1 MTAGL
6 PPARKHL
13 GQNFLIDPNI
23 VRKIVAAAALRPD
36 ETVLEIGPGRGAM
49 TRLLCE
55 QAARVMAVEI
65 DPQLC
70 AHLRS
75 TLADCPTL
83 SLDEADALVW
93 SFEQV
98 PPGTVVVANL
108 PYYVST
114 PLLFRLLEARA
125 RLSRA
130 VIMLQAEV
138 AQRIV
143 APPGSKDYGV
153 LSVMTQIAAD
163 VSVLFRVSPNCFRP
177 RPDVA
182 SSVLSLTMRPV
193 LAEGLPDQLLPL
205 FGRVVRGAFAH
216 RRKTVVNSLR
226 DEGHDVGVTSAVL
239 EAMGVPLSVRAESL
253 SVGQFSDLTRRLAS
267 DQASRVSP

>member
-1 MTAGL
+1 MNAGL

-23 VRKIVAAAALRPD
+23 VRKIVAAASLRAD
-36 ETVLEIGPGRGAM
+36 ETVVEIGPGRGAL

-55 QAARVMAVEI
+55 QAARVVAVEI

-70 AHLRS
+70 AYLRGE
-75 TLADCPTL
+75 LADCATL
-83 SLDEADALVW
+83 TLEEADALTW

-114 PLLFRLLEARA
+114 PLLFRLLEART

-182 SSVLSLTMRPV
+182 SSVLSLTMRPS
-193 LAEGLPDQLLPL
+193 LAGGLSEERLPQ
-205 FGRVVRGAFAH
+205 FARIVRGAFAH

-226 DEGHDVGVTSAVL
+226 DEGYEAAVTNAAL
-239 EAMGVPLSVRAESL
+239 DAMAVPLTVRAESL
-253 SVGQFSDLTRRLAS
+253 SVEQFVDLAVRLAS
-267 DQASRVSP
+267 DPV